1 MIPMQG
7 GVRAWAALSLAL
19 VAGCADLP
27 AYRPVGD
34 MTFAEQNW
42 TDAQRRWFYHTSQGT
57 RLMPM
62 AWFLAL
68 EQPELS
74 LTGAPRFA
82 APEHLARF
90 GFLPDPAS
98 ATNPQG
104 LPVGFAPDERFTAEE
119 DHVPETIVGL
129 TCAACHTGQIERGR
143 RAVRI
148 DGGPAMTDTAAFQ
161 RQLGIALFLTQQ
173 SELRFDR
180 FAATVL
186 GAGDT
191 PGARDRLKR
200 RLDRA
205 IASGQ
210 AESGVARQDRLYPV
224 VEGFGRLDALG
235 RGGNFV
241 FGTLLNDRRNFAVAD
256 GPVSYP
262 ALWDASWFDWVQY
275 NGAIRQPMGRNVAE
289 AMGVRAGTKLS
300 GTPEEV
306 YRSTVRIEN
315 IHTMEDLLA
324 GPAPGAGLRAPA
336 WPEDLLGAIDRTAAA
351 RGEAQYR
358 RLCAGCH
365 EGRWEMAA
373 TPSGEAPR
381 SELRITM
388 VSLERIGTDPKAAMN
403 FVRRRAYA
411 NQNATE
417 QISAA
422 EGLQTVT
429 TGVIQA
435 WYQLNNISEP
445 QRRKMDG
452 YRRNE
457 WRAPAAYRARPL
469 NGVWATAP
477 YLHNG
482 SVPTL
487 YQMLLPA
494 ERRDAFFF
502 VGSRQFDS
510 RAVGFETAPFDGGF
524 RFDTTIP
531 GNWNRGHEFRDG
543 PRNNGTI
550 GPALTDDQRWDLVEF
565 LKTL

>member
-1 MIPMQG
+1 MTPKRGRI
-7 GVRAWAALSLAL
+7 RAWAAVSLAL
-19 VAGCADLP
+19 VVGCADLP
-27 AYRPVGD
+27 SYRPVSD
-34 MTFAEQNW
+34 LTLAEQNW
-42 TDAQRRWFYHTSQGT
+42 TDAQRRWFYHASQGT
-57 RLMPM
+57 RLMPL

-82 APEHLARF
+82 APEYLARF
-90 GFLPDPAS
+90 GFLPDPPS
-98 ATNPQG
+98 AANPQG
-104 LPVGFAPDERFTAEE
+104 LPVGFAPDDRFTSE
-119 DHVPETIVGL
+119 DGGTPETIVGL

-161 RQLGIALFLTQQ
+161 RQLGVALFLTQQ
-173 SELRFDR
+173 SELRFAR
-180 FAATVL
+180 FAAAVL

-191 PGARDRLKR
+191 PAARDQLKT

-210 AESGVARQDRLYPV
+210 TEAGVARQDRLYPV
-224 VEGFGRLDALG
+224 AEGFGRLDALG

-241 FGTLLNDRRNFAVAD
+241 FGTLMNERRNFSVAD

-262 ALWDASWFDWVQY
+262 ALWDAPWLDWVQY

-300 GTPEEV
+300 GPPEEL

-315 IHTMEDLLA
+315 IHAMELLLA

-336 WPEDLLGAIDRTAAA
+336 WPEELLGPIDRTAAA
-351 RGEAQYR
+351 RGEAHYR

-365 EGRWEMAA
+365 DGHWHVS
-373 TPSGEAPR
+373 TTLPGEPLR
-381 SELRITM
+381 RELRLTM
-388 VSLERIGTDPKAAMN
+388 VPLDQIGTDPKAAMN
-403 FVRRRAYA
+403 FVRRRAYLDRS
-411 NQNATE
+411 ATR

-422 EGLQTVT
+422 EGLERVT
-429 TGVIQA
+429 TEVIQA
-435 WYQLNNISEP
+435 WYEMNGIPEAQ
-445 QRRKMDG
+445 QREMNG
-452 YRRNE
+452 YRLNQ

-494 ERRDAFFF
+494 EQRDAVFF
-502 VGSRQFDS
+502 VGSRQFNQ
-510 RAVGFETAPFDGGF
+510 REVGFETAPFDGGF
-524 RFDTTIP
+524 RFDTAIP

-543 PRNNGTI
+543 PRSNGTI
-550 GPALTDDQRWDLVEF
+550 GPALTDKQRWDLVEF